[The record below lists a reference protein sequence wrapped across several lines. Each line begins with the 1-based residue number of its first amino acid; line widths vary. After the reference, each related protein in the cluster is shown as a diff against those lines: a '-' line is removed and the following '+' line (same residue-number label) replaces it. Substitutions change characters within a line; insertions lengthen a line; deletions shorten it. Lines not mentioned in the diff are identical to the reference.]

1 VGVAIVGH
9 QLGKG
14 PCRLDDAICMLVVHL
29 EKIALAG
36 QQLSKQHADS
46 WSDLFNGFVTQR

>member
-14 PCRLDDAICMLVVHL
+14 PCRLDDAICMLVEHL